1 MAEQEEL
8 TPSLITFSRKIRAET
23 SPKGKQPKHEEKIH
37 RITIVECPT
46 CGKMVEKDDDH
57 YCPPMRETD
66 PSILVDTPWWEIKE
80 DTASTANESW
90 WDAYV
95 QMLNEEPPRA
105 PSPSL
110 SEYIRRHEQ
119 AWKQGY
125 EDESNIWGYNS
136 YYTEPLKE
144 DPTYNNYAWES
155 MEDNWDEESSQHYKE
170 SRQPDES
177 NHPEMRRR
185 ITRVIN
191 WRRFRAERLDRRLS
205 TDRSHP
211 KPWNITHESQKK
223 TVKFQEGAWN

>member
-1 MAEQEEL
+1 MDILYMGRMERNGGAE
-8 TPSLITFSRKIRAET
+8 RAHT
-23 SPKGKQPKHEEKIH
+23 ILNNIQPKNKGRNITKRETAQTRGKIH

-80 DTASTANESW
+80 DTASIANESW

-95 QMLNEEPPRA
+95 QMPDLTPPRA
-105 PSPSL
+105 PSSSL

-119 AWKQGY
+119 AWRQGY

-136 YYTEPLKE
+136 YYTEPLKD

-155 MEDNWDEESSQHYKE
+155 MEDNWDEESS
-170 SRQPDES
+170 
-177 NHPEMRRR
+177 
-185 ITRVIN
+185 
-191 WRRFRAERLDRRLS
+191 
-205 TDRSHP
+205 
-211 KPWNITHESQKK
+211 
-223 TVKFQEGAWN
+223 